1 MNLKHLEKEDNEI
14 KMLIDEELKR
24 QQNTLEMIAS
34 ENIVSEAVLEAAG
47 SVLTNKY
54 AEGYPKKRYYG
65 GCEIVDKI
73 EQLAIDRACKLF
85 GCKHANVQP
94 HSGSQANFAVYM
106 AFCKPGDTILTL
118 DLSNYSHLTHGSPV
132 NFSGKLFDIETYK
145 IRDDGYID
153 MEDFEK
159 RLYEVHPK
167 MVITGTS
174 AYPREIDFAKYRE
187 IIDKYNENAKEKCL
201 LWTDMAHIAGLVATG
216 MHQSPIPY
224 ADVVTTTTHKTLR
237 GIRGGLILWN
247 NDEYTKPINSAV
259 FPTSQGGGLQHIIAA
274 KAVGFKEAMQ
284 SDFKDY
290 ISTVVTNSK
299 KLAETLTSRGFNLVT
314 GGTDNHL
321 ILIDLRNKGITG
333 KAAQDRLEN
342 FGIAVNKNAVPNET
356 EKPMITSGIR
366 LGTAA
371 ITTRGMKEAEMV
383 KIGNYIAD
391 ILSAPES
398 ELGKLEYIK
407 EEIRA
412 LLGLFPIYE

>member
-1 MNLKHLEKEDNEI
+1 MNLKHLEKEDNDI

-34 ENIVSEAVLEAAG
+34 ENIVSEAILEAAG

-73 EQLAIDRACKLF
+73 EQLAIDRACRLF

-118 DLSNYSHLTHGSPV
+118 DLSNYSHLTHGSPI
-132 NFSGKLFDIETYK
+132 NFSGKLFNIETYK

-153 MEDFEK
+153 MEDFER

-187 IIDKYNENAKEKCL
+187 TIDKYNENAKEKCL

-247 NDEYTKPINSAV
+247 NDEYTKPINSAI
-259 FPTSQGGGLQHIIAA
+259 FPGGQGRTFRTYNCR
-274 KAVGFKEAMQ
+274 K
-284 SDFKDY
+284 S
-290 ISTVVTNSK
+290 
-299 KLAETLTSRGFNLVT
+299 SRF
-314 GGTDNHL
+314 
-321 ILIDLRNKGITG
+321 
-333 KAAQDRLEN
+333 
-342 FGIAVNKNAVPNET
+342 
-356 EKPMITSGIR
+356 
-366 LGTAA
+366 
-371 ITTRGMKEAEMV
+371 
-383 KIGNYIAD
+383 
-391 ILSAPES
+391 
-398 ELGKLEYIK
+398 
-407 EEIRA
+407 
-412 LLGLFPIYE
+412 